1 MMQISMANLTKQWL
15 IIYHIVVK
23 RVLIMGSTGMLGS
36 AMKSVFLSS
45 DNEIYCTS
53 RNPNQ
58 MENSPD
64 VYFDFSRHDLAGW
77 FNEKPKFDY
86 VINCIGAIPQKYTIK
101 SQSEIRDMIIVNSF
115 LPADLESLS
124 TKGLFDV
131 IQIATD
137 CVFSGL
143 SGNYDEGALHDAI
156 DLYGVSKSL
165 GELRSPNSMH
175 LRCSVIGDADSSNSS
190 LHNWFLSNK
199 SDSNVQG
206 FTNHKWNGITTLA
219 FAKIVLG
226 IVNFGGFKPG
236 LQHIVPLDIVSK
248 YDLLRI
254 IADVKERHDIRINP
268 VENST
273 RVDRT
278 LRSKYSE
285 RNETLWRHAGYAK
298 LPTIRELVQELD
310 WESKGVKINED

>member
-1 MMQISMANLTKQWL
+1 MEKVSILML
-15 IIYHIVVK
+15 ILYHLLVK

-53 RNPNQ
+53 RNPNKLKH
-58 MENSPD
+58 SPEL
-64 VYFDFSRHDLAGW
+64 YFDFYQHDLERW
-77 FNEKPKFDY
+77 FNDKPKFDY
-86 VINCIGAIPQKYTIK
+86 VINCIGAIPQKYATK
-101 SQSEIRDMIIVNSF
+101 SQSEIRDMILLNSF
-115 LPADLESLS
+115 FPADLESLS
-124 TKGLFDV
+124 TNGLFDV

-137 CVFSGL
+137 CVFSGS
-143 SGNYDEGALHDAI
+143 SGNYDEGASHDAI

-165 GELRSPNSMH
+165 GELRSPNSML
-175 LRCSVIGDADSSNSS
+175 LRCSVIGDMDSSNSS

-199 SDSNVQG
+199 PGSKIQG
-206 FTNHKWNGITTLA
+206 FTNHKWSGITTVA

-226 IVNFGGFKPG
+226 IVKSGRFKPG
-236 LQHIVPLDIVSK
+236 LQHIVPFDCVSK

-254 IADVKERHDIRINP
+254 IADVKNRHDITINP
-268 VENST
+268 IENLSG
-273 RVDRT
+273 VDRT
-278 LRSKYSE
+278 LRSNYSE

-310 WESKGVKINED
+310 SESKGVQINEN